1 MQRNLIFDSFKAPHS
16 QSTLSLHFFQKG
28 FSFTGPTIVAVRAI
42 FWADTCTS
50 QEKLNQFYPISSR
63 NCSTCMYNVLV
74 RKMKFLEHQ
83 WSSCYISLKCIQQDR
98 EHFRMLCR
106 YPSCLPSPCSLS
118 VSWWRSNPV
127 FFLQTFIP
135 CKVMRFSFEFHLK
148 IIFVPQLFAI
158 EPGETWERW
167 NILSSETWE
176 VLDWSHLSVN
186 QSPRGMAMKE
196 WRTDFFVPRVEIL
209 GGVLKFRWE
218 WKILLFFCMAFCWQF
233 ETRVAQGW
241 RSRWL
246 RFQRQVW
253 SLSIA
258 FYFGDIRA
266 FRMAYRAV
274 CVSSA
279 HAGENFN
286 STGSFVLGFI
296 MRECLM
302 NVKSPPL
309 VTEQNLRSKG
319 NSSKMLC
326 RFVNY
331 VSLPRFHWKTWNN
344 SCFPNYTRKSVQN
357 NIRLDTL
364 LIGSQLPGSCHTISL
379 GGFIAKSQSLE
390 RPKN

>member
-1 MQRNLIFDSFKAPHS
+1 
-16 QSTLSLHFFQKG
+16 
-28 FSFTGPTIVAVRAI
+28 
-42 FWADTCTS
+42 
-50 QEKLNQFYPISSR
+50 
-63 NCSTCMYNVLV
+63 
-74 RKMKFLEHQ
+74 MKFLEHQ
-83 WSSCYISLKCIQQDR
+83 WSSCYISLKCIQHDL
-98 EHFRMLCR
+98 ENFRMLCR
-106 YPSCLPSPCSLS
+106 YPSCLPSPVLCLFLDGGQIQFFSPNFHPLQSHEIFIWVRPQDYFCSPI
-118 VSWWRSNPV
+118 VCYRTWWNLGEVKHTVEWNLGSFGLESSLGEP
-127 FFLQTFIP
+127 IP
-135 CKVMRFSFEFHLK
+135 KRYGHEGVEDGCF
-148 IIFVPQLFAI
+148 
-158 EPGETWERW
+158 
-167 NILSSETWE
+167 
-176 VLDWSHLSVN
+176 
-186 QSPRGMAMKE
+186 
-196 WRTDFFVPRVEIL
+196 RTAGRDI

-218 WKILLFFCMAFCWQF
+218 WTILLVFCMAFCWQF

-302 NVKSPPL
+302 NGCEKSSVFKVPL
-309 VTEQNLRSKG
+309 VMEQNLRSKG

-331 VSLPRFHWKTWNN
+331 VSLPIYKYKIN
-344 SCFPNYTRKSVQN
+344 
-357 NIRLDTL
+357 L
-364 LIGSQLPGSCHTISL
+364 
-379 GGFIAKSQSLE
+379 
-390 RPKN
+390 

>member
-1 MQRNLIFDSFKAPHS
+1 MSWLGR
-16 QSTLSLHFFQKG
+16 
-28 FSFTGPTIVAVRAI
+28 
-42 FWADTCTS
+42 
-50 QEKLNQFYPISSR
+50 
-63 NCSTCMYNVLV
+63 
-74 RKMKFLEHQ
+74 
-83 WSSCYISLKCIQQDR
+83 WSSLSISGQAAISPWSVYNRIVKISGCYADILLVYHHPFFVCFLMAVKS
-98 EHFRMLCR
+98 
-106 YPSCLPSPCSLS
+106 S
-118 VSWWRSNPV
+118 

-135 CKVMRFSFEFHLK
+135 CKVMRFSFEFDLK

-167 NILSSETWE
+167 NILWSETWE

-196 WRTDFFVPRVEIL
+196 SRTVFFRTAGRDI

-302 NVKSPPL
+302 NVKSPL
-309 VTEQNLRSKG
+309 CSK
-319 NSSKMLC
+319 C
-326 RFVNY
+326 
-331 VSLPRFHWKTWNN
+331 
-344 SCFPNYTRKSVQN
+344 
-357 NIRLDTL
+357 L
-364 LIGSQLPGSCHTISL
+364 L
-379 GGFIAKSQSLE
+379 
-390 RPKN
+390 

>member
-1 MQRNLIFDSFKAPHS
+1 
-16 QSTLSLHFFQKG
+16 
-28 FSFTGPTIVAVRAI
+28 
-42 FWADTCTS
+42 
-50 QEKLNQFYPISSR
+50 
-63 NCSTCMYNVLV
+63 
-74 RKMKFLEHQ
+74 MKFLEHQ
-83 WSSCYISLKCIQQDR
+83 WSSCHISLKCIQQDR

-127 FFLQTFIP
+127 FFYKLSSRA
-135 CKVMRFSFEFHLK
+135 KSWDFHLSSTLRFFCSAIVCYWTWWNLGEVK
-148 IIFVPQLFAI
+148 HTVDSNLGSFGLESSLGEPIPQRYGHEGVEDGFF
-158 EPGETWERW
+158 
-167 NILSSETWE
+167 
-176 VLDWSHLSVN
+176 
-186 QSPRGMAMKE
+186 
-196 WRTDFFVPRVEIL
+196 RTAGRDI

-218 WKILLFFCMAFCWQF
+218 WKILFFCMAFCWQF

-266 FRMAYRAV
+266 FRMAYHAV

-302 NVKSPPL
+302 NVKSPL
-309 VTEQNLRSKG
+309 CSK
-319 NSSKMLC
+319 C
-326 RFVNY
+326 
-331 VSLPRFHWKTWNN
+331 
-344 SCFPNYTRKSVQN
+344 
-357 NIRLDTL
+357 L
-364 LIGSQLPGSCHTISL
+364 L
-379 GGFIAKSQSLE
+379 
-390 RPKN
+390 